1 MDDDVDVAW
10 GPKNL
15 GANAFKLN
23 YGANVSPIDPVELDF
38 CLIHKIHSETV
49 VWYNM
54 QWVVVVFYYSVE
66 VSVLKKLIPSEY
78 PCFVFQGMFP
88 SSSQKEVQE
97 PSHWTQMRMF
107 SLS

>member
-54 QWVVVVFYYSVE
+54 
-66 VSVLKKLIPSEY
+66 
-78 PCFVFQGMFP
+78 
-88 SSSQKEVQE
+88 
-97 PSHWTQMRMF
+97 
-107 SLS
+107 